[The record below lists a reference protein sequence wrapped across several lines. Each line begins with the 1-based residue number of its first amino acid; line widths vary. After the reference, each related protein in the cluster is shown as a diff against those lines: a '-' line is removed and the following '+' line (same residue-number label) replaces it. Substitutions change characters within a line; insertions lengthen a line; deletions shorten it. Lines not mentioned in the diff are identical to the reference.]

1 MSAASVLVGVFIG
14 MGMPMISNIW
24 AIKRALGKKIRDSLD
39 VFHSGI
45 NDVMVKII
53 KLENYG
59 LSVFEITLGST
70 LFLMGLLTYY
80 VAPAAY
86 LFNRLEIF
94 FFILNIILIGMI
106 IGLAFISFLIFPYI
120 QAGLIYLLTWV
131 LRFDIKLRPL
141 ILKNLS
147 SSHKKRNMKTSMLF
161 TIALAYL
168 VFGGSSILLIGNLII
183 GFVKNFIGS
192 DVLISSL
199 FSVND
204 LPETELRAFLDKD
217 IASEN
222 PRLKAYA
229 FRGLELND
237 YFEEVFGIDGEL
249 YISSGGNF
257 PDNEVLLYPV
267 EETYLDASLI
277 DYYIPKYSQGG
288 FDFAES
294 QGKDDYVKSLY
305 SDEGTK
311 DYGDDIDIY
320 DIASRNLSSWS
331 SDNVEF
337 YTYSRTQQIKAIL
350 PEGIK
355 SVLSIDGGD
364 TIKLSSDQ
372 KWTSGPDIYRFLI
385 RGLPQKMPGFF
396 FMSYKQ
402 VQFYLQGVISFP
414 QAFELAYFQSYKS
427 SYNRGMY
434 LKYIE
439 QDDIKNYTYF
449 YPKERLLVRLKPGI
463 SDDDRNIV
471 V

>member
-1 MSAASVLVGVFIG
+1 MSVGAVLTGVFIG

-39 VFHSGI
+39 VFHSGV

-59 LSVFEITLGST
+59 LSVFEITLGLT
-70 LFLMGLLTYY
+70 LFIMGALTYY

-106 IGLAFISFLIFPYI
+106 IGLAFLSFLIFPYI
-120 QAGLIYLLTWV
+120 QAGLIYLITWV

-204 LPETELRAFLDKD
+204 LPEVELRTFLDND
-217 IASEN
+217 IASKN
-222 PRLKAYA
+222 PRSKAYA
-229 FRGLELND
+229 FRGIELSK
-237 YFEEVFGIDGEL
+237 YFEDIFEIKGET

-257 PDNEVLLYPV
+257 PDNEVFLYPV
-267 EETYLDASLI
+267 EESYLDASLI
-277 DYYIPKYSQGG
+277 EYYIPKYSQGG
-288 FDFAES
+288 VNFAES
-294 QGKDDYVKSLY
+294 QGKDDFVKSLY

-311 DYGDDIDIY
+311 AYGEDMDIY
-320 DIASRNLSSWS
+320 DIASRNLSNSN
-331 SDNVEF
+331 SDNVSF
-337 YTYSRTQQIKAIL
+337 FVYSRTQQIKAIL

-355 SVLSIDGGD
+355 SVLSVTGGD

-372 KWTSGPDIYRFLI
+372 FWTSGPDIYRFLI

-402 VQFYLQGVISFP
+402 VQFFLQGVISFP
-414 QAFELAYFQSYKS
+414 QAFELAYFQSFKS
-427 SYNRGMY
+427 VYNRGKY
-434 LKYIE
+434 LKYIDQE
-439 QDDIKNYTYF
+439 DIKNYTYL
-449 YPKERLLVRLKPGI
+449 YPKERLLVRLRSGI
-463 SDDDRNIV
+463 SADDRNIIV
-471 V
+471 